1 MRFEGLISRS
11 RLEGGYEEVGVRSFS
26 PDRWTGPLKAWLY
39 PPEKGTRRLEHDHV
53 E

>member
-26 PDRWTGPLKAWLY
+26 PDRWTGPLKATHSWRY
-39 PPEKGTRRLEHDHV
+39 PPEN
-53 E
+53 